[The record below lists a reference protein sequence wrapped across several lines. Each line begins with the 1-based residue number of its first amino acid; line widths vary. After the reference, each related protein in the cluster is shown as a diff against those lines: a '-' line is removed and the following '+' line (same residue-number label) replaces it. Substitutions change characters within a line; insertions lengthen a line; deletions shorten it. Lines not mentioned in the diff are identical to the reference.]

1 MRLLINFNRAAEPLQ
16 NVATNSRSI
25 NESEGTGTPLNPESP
40 LVEKVPETLEM
51 ARPIPPQEDLQS
63 DQKQTHSV
71 LQQKLTNLVFWMG
84 KLGIVLAAL
93 AVLTLIV
100 RFIIDHV
107 VLTDKQIHWDWCY
120 LEYFIKFIVIGIVL
134 L

>member
-1 MRLLINFNRAAEPLQ
+1 M
-16 NVATNSRSI
+16 
-25 NESEGTGTPLNPESP
+25 
-40 LVEKVPETLEM
+40 EKVPETLEM
-51 ARPIPPQEDLQS
+51 TRPVPPQEDHQS

-71 LQQKLTNLVFWMG
+71 LQQKLTNLVVWMG
-84 KLGIVLAAL
+84 RLGIVLAAL

-107 VLTDKQIHWDWCY
+107 VLTDKQLRWDWFY
-120 LEYFIKFIVIGIVL
+120 LESFIKFIVIGIVL